1 MLLAEFHRLA
11 DATGVRRN
19 AYRIGG
25 GRDEAYCLEREGA
38 SWIVF
43 FQERGVRT
51 AEGSHRTREEALDE
65 LWSRLDRDPTTRQA
79 IRE

>member
-1 MLLAEFHRLA
+1 MLLAEFHRRA

-25 GRDEAYCLEREGA
+25 GRDEAYCLERAA
-38 SWIVF
+38 SAWTVF

-51 AEGSHRTREEALDE
+51 DERSHATREAALDD
-65 LWSRLDRDPTTRQA
+65 LWARLDRDPTSRQPV
-79 IRE
+79 RG